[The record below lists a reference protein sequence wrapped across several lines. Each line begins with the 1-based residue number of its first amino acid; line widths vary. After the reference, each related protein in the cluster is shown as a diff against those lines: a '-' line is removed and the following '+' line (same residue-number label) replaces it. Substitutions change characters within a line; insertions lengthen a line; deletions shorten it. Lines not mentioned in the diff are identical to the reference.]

1 MSTRKQGV
9 LGLAA
14 MLLAT
19 AAAMPAGASINAPTM
34 EFVVPTASSQP
45 YEIVTGPDGAL
56 WFTELSG
63 NKIGRVTTAGV
74 ITEFA
79 VPTNGGQPT
88 GIVAGPD
95 GNLWFT
101 EAGGGKIGRITT
113 AGVITEFPIPTA
125 GSQPFG
131 IEVGNDGNLWFTEQG
146 ASKIG
151 RVTTAGVITEFAT
164 TTGNAMPKS
173 ITAGLDGAL
182 WFTESNANKIGRI
195 TTGGLISEF
204 PNPNPLAQ
212 VAFITRGPSGNLVF
226 TENQVDFIGTI
237 GLDGRYQAEDSFP
250 TNTGGAGFVGIGP
263 DATVWFIE
271 HNANEIA
278 RYGNGSNGPSM
289 IEYDIPTGSS
299 NVATLTGGPDGN
311 LWYTEQATNKIG
323 RLTPNASP
331 TPILASVLPSSRSVT
346 VGTTATAF
354 ATMINNS
361 PAARTNCGITPLSP
375 VPPGFIYQTT
385 DATTNAVTGS
395 PNTAVTLAAGGSQS
409 FYFGYAT
416 NAAFAPTNVVLAFT
430 CSSVDPAVPIAGLN
444 TLLLSASATPVP
456 DIIAIAATAQS
467 NGILSIGGSTGS
479 AAFAVATANVGA
491 AGPAIT
497 ARPVVAG
504 GVSLPLGLTICQTN
518 SVTGACLLPPTA
530 SVTTAI
536 VGGATASFGVFATAS
551 GSIANMP
558 AVNRIAVQFTDATGI
573 VRGSTSVAV
582 QTQTS
587 IAMQMAP

>member
-1 MSTRKQGV
+1 MSIRNQGM

-14 MLLAT
+14 MLLTT
-19 AAAMPAGASINAPTM
+19 AAAIPAGASITAPTM

-45 YEIVTGPDGAL
+45 FEIVTGPDGAL
-56 WFTELSG
+56 WFTELAG

-95 GNLWFT
+95 GALWFT
-101 EAGGGKIGRITT
+101 EAGASKIGRITT
-113 AGVITEFPIPTA
+113 AGVVTEFPIPTA
-125 GSQPFG
+125 NSQPFD
-131 IEVGNDGNLWFTEQG
+131 ITVGVDGALWFAEQG

-151 RVTTAGVITEFAT
+151 RITTAGAITEFAT
-164 TTGNAMPKS
+164 TTSNAMPKS
-173 ITAGLDGAL
+173 ITSGLDGAL

-212 VAFITRGPSGNLVF
+212 VAFIARGPNGNLVF
-226 TENQVDFIGTI
+226 TENQVDLIATI

-250 TNTGGAGFVGIGP
+250 TNTGGAGFVGLGP

-271 HNANEIA
+271 HNANKIA
-278 RYGNGSNGPSM
+278 RYGNGSNGPLM

-361 PAARTNCGITPLSP
+361 GAARSNCGITPLSP

-385 DATTNAVTGS
+385 NSATNSVTGS
-395 PNTAVTLAAGGSQS
+395 PNTAVSLAPGASQS
-409 FYFGYAT
+409 FYFGVT
-416 NAAFAPTNVVLAFT
+416 TSTAFVPTNVVLAFR
-430 CSSVDPAVPIAGLN
+430 CDSVDPAVPVAGLN

-456 DIIAIAATAQS
+456 DIIAIAATTQN
-467 NGILSIGGSTGS
+467 NGILSISGTGGSG
-479 AAFAVATANVGA
+479 AFAVATANVGA

-497 ARPVVAG
+497 ATPVVAG
-504 GVSLPLGLTICQTN
+504 GVSLPLGLSICQTN
-518 SVTGACLLPPTA
+518 SVTGACLLPPSP

-536 VGGATASFGVFATAS
+536 AGGATASFGVFATAS
-551 GSIANMP
+551 GSVANMP
-558 AVNRIAVQFTDATGI
+558 AVNRIALQFTDATGV

-587 IAMQMAP
+587 IAMQ